1 MKEKEM
7 KKTALVTGGSGGIGS
22 EVCKALAED
31 GWQVAVCYKS
41 GRAAAEALVTEL
53 KGQGLCAEAFHCD
66 IGDRES
72 IERCISEVRDS
83 FGMVTLLVNNA
94 GTADIELFTDMT
106 DEKLCEMLEINLLGA
121 MRMSRGV
128 LTDMIREHTGN
139 IINITSVWG
148 EKGASCEVAYS
159 AAKAGLIGF
168 TKALAREV
176 AISGIRVNCVSCGM
190 IDTKMNGELTEE
202 DVRVIVDDI
211 PAGRIGKPRDVANV
225 VRFLS
230 GEGADYI
237 HGQVVRVDGCWI

>member
-1 MKEKEM
+1 M

-22 EVCKALAED
+22 EVCRVLAED

-41 GRAAAEALVTEL
+41 GRATAEALVTEL

-83 FGMVTLLVNNA
+83 FGIVTLLVNNA

-128 LTDMIREHTGN
+128 LSDMIREHSGN

-176 AISGIRVNCVSCGM
+176 AISGVRVNCVSCGM

-202 DVRVIVDDI
+202 DVRAIVDDI
-211 PAGRIGKPRDVANV
+211 PAGRIGLPRDVANA

-230 GEGADYI
+230 SEGADYI

>member
-1 MKEKEM
+1 M

-66 IGDRES
+66 IGDSES

-176 AISGIRVNCVSCGM
+176 AISGIRVNCISCGM

-202 DVRVIVDDI
+202 DVRAIVDDI
-211 PAGRIGKPRDVANV
+211 PAGRIGLPRDVANA

-230 GEGADYI
+230 SEGADYI
-237 HGQVVRVDGCWI
+237 HGQVIRVDGCWI